1 MLNPNEVVFSN
12 SNSKQIML
20 KTIVLV
26 NYAEHSMNIPNFI
39 EDLGL
44 LLADVL
50 WKIRFQCTMLPG
62 SLFHKF
68 ILNLYIN
75 LHNFNAI
82 LYAMYPAYPKKDACI

>member
-1 MLNPNEVVFSN
+1 
-12 SNSKQIML
+12 ML

-26 NYAEHSMNIPNFI
+26 NYAEHIPNFI

-62 SLFHKF
+62 LLFRKF

-82 LYAMYPAYPKKDACI
+82 LYAMYPAYPKKDAFI